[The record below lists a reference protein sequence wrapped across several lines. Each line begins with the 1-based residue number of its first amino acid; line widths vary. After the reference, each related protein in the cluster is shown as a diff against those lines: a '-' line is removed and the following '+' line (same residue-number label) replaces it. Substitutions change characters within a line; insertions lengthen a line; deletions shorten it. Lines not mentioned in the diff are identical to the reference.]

1 MGRTLS
7 VISLLPV
14 NEQRF
19 EAQSYSAL
27 QVDASKSH
35 LEWQAN
41 GFQTAKAPTI
51 LGRELINT
59 IKSDPWRSLRRLSE
73 RSGGLIM
80 YRRANARGM

>member
-19 EAQSYSAL
+19 EAQGSSAL

-35 LEWQAN
+35 LEWQAD

-51 LGRELINT
+51 LGKELINT
-59 IKSDPWRSLRRLSE
+59 FMLTPGDH
-73 RSGGLIM
+73 
-80 YRRANARGM
+80 YAA